1 MNIITKI
8 ECGKRNKDRVNI
20 YIDEE
25 YALTIMK
32 NQISSDKK
40 KEMAD
45 IVLDNTK
52 DPAFLYQQIEQLMK
66 GIENERITDK

>member
-25 YALTIMK
+25 YASYA
-32 NQISSDKK
+32 SSTST
-40 KEMAD
+40 D
-45 IVLDNTK
+45 IVTEYDPETAVGTIRVAKK
-52 DPAFLYQQIEQLMK
+52 DSDDPTETEEVTGM
-66 GIENERITDK
+66 TD